1 MGATIDRSNEERV
14 RYEVGADL
22 RVSNLSSF
30 YARSSARLRESYGAI
45 PGVGS
50 VSVALRGRGSVGAGD
65 GGEGFTYMGIESDTF
80 DSWFRD
86 DFSDKTLSE
95 LMAALRPVGP
105 VEPLTIPDGAT
116 EIRLWVNPGK
126 YFPLVFV
133 WIVLQ
138 DSTGS
143 TRTVTLERLGFPGW
157 HMLSAELPD
166 DLQPPLRVVSIQLNE
181 PGYGAVGTVGH
192 AVFDDLHVVI
202 GATGEEVLLEGFEDD
217 LAWTALPTS
226 VIDSDELSL
235 SSERVHSG
243 DQAAVFDFGKETN
256 RGVRGFYRASG
267 GGGLPVIAS
276 SSFADSVGASGGSSL
291 IVSLPGGLVPVEIIE
306 LVDYFPTVDPAG
318 GGFLLFDLDT
328 LVSYVDALNPLA
340 STRVNELFLSTT
352 DGNDEA
358 VLSDVSGLLRNQGRV
373 NGARAQLESLRTDPL
388 VSAGWRAM
396 VPGALGVILFTAGLG
411 YVVYLWA
418 IADHGAGE
426 IGLLRSLGLSRLQVV
441 GLVGLE
447 HLLVAMIGLSVGA
460 WAGFQMS
467 RLTVSSVAVAD
478 GGGRVLPPFIL
489 TTEWSIM
496 GPLYG
501 ALVAMFLVSL
511 LTLGRH
517 MLRVDLRRLSRMEG

>member
-1 MGATIDRSNEERV
+1 M
-14 RYEVGADL
+14 
-22 RVSNLSSF
+22 
-30 YARSSARLRESYGAI
+30 
-45 PGVGS
+45 
-50 VSVALRGRGSVGAGD
+50 
-65 GGEGFTYMGIESDTF
+65 
-80 DSWFRD
+80 
-86 DFSDKTLSE
+86 
-95 LMAALRPVGP
+95 
-105 VEPLTIPDGAT
+105 
-116 EIRLWVNPGK
+116 
-126 YFPLVFV
+126 
-133 WIVLQ
+133 
-138 DSTGS
+138 
-143 TRTVTLERLGFPGW
+143 TLERLGFPGW

-235 SSERVHSG
+235 ASERVHSG

-276 SSFADSVGASGGSSL
+276 SSFADSVGASGGFSL

-306 LVDYFPTVDPAG
+306 LVDYFPTVDPAA

-328 LVSYVDALNPLA
+328 LVSYIDALNPVTKI
-340 STRVNELFLSTT
+340 SVNEVFLSTTKGSAT
-352 DGNDEA
+352 DGNDED
-358 VLSDVSGLLRNQGRV
+358 VLSDLVRLVRGQGRV
-373 NGARAQLESLRTDPL
+373 TGARAQLESLRIDPL

-396 VPGALGVILFTAGLG
+396 VPVAVGVILFTAGLG

-418 IADHGAGE
+418 VADHSAGE

-447 HLLVAMIGLSVGA
+447 HLLVATIGLGVGA

-478 GGGRVLPPFIL
+478 AGGRVLPPFIL

-501 ALVAMFLVSL
+501 ALAAMFLVSL

-517 MLRVDLRRLSRMEG
+517 MLRVDLRRLSRMASI